1 MRKLENWLFS
11 FLEYTEGLKSPARFR
26 LWAGISTVAGALQR
40 RSWVYAAKHVI
51 FPNQFIFLVGPP
63 ASGKSLAFYYAQ
75 ELIRKVNSI
84 HIAPMDCT
92 QAAFYDCLEAAL
104 VQAYDRETRIPYIH
118 HSLTAMIDELG
129 TLVKV
134 GDLDFLVA
142 LSKAYDAP
150 PVFDKK
156 TKHSGSN
163 FVENVCF
170 NLGAGC
176 TAKYLADVLDEAIL
190 EQGFPS
196 RVVFVYAD
204 ERIVLVPGEIFDK
217 TKAPDPQLAAALAHD
232 LEAITALSGEFKLDP
247 EMERLF
253 ITWAKSDF
261 APKPLDTRLLY
272 YTERRL
278 VHVLKLCM
286 AVSVSRSDDLV
297 ITAEDLETARG
308 LLLGAE
314 EHMHLA
320 LEFVGQNQLWA
331 QMQSVLKLVEALR
344 ERYKD
349 GIPEHII
356 VHRLNREVHANM
368 LDFVITNL
376 LRSKEL
382 LLAPG
387 SGDKLGERRFIR
399 GGA

>member
-1 MRKLENWLFS
+1 MRKLENWLTA
-11 FLEYTEGLKSPARFR
+11 FLDYTEGLRSPVRFR
-26 LWAGISTVAGALQR
+26 LWAGVSTIAGALQR
-40 RSWVYAAKHVI
+40 RTWIYAAKNVI
-51 FPNQFIFLVGPP
+51 FPNQYIFLVGPP

-75 ELIRKVNSI
+75 ELMRKVNSI

-104 VQAYDRETRIPYIH
+104 VQAYDRDTRLPYIH
-118 HSLTAMIDELG
+118 HSMTAMIDELG
-129 TLVKV
+129 TLVKP
-134 GDLDFLVA
+134 GNLEFLVA
-142 LSKAYDAP
+142 LSKAYDSP

-163 FVENVCF
+163 FIENVCF

-176 TAKYLADVLDEAIL
+176 TAKYLANVLDESTL

-196 RVVFVYAD
+196 RVVFVFAD
-204 ERIVLVPGEIFDK
+204 ERIALRPDDIFDK
-217 TKAPDPQLAAALAHD
+217 GKAPDPKLAAALAHD
-232 LEAITALSGEFKLDP
+232 LEAVTTLSGEFKLDP

-253 ITWAKSDF
+253 VEWAHKDF

-286 AVSVSRSDDLV
+286 AVSTARSDNLIV
-297 ITAEDLETARG
+297 TVEDLEAARS
-308 LLLGAE
+308 LLLGVE
-314 EHMHLA
+314 ENMHQA
-320 LEFVGQNQLWA
+320 LEFVGQNQLWTH
-331 QMQSVLKLVEALR
+331 MQSVLKLVEGLR

-349 GIPEHII
+349 GVPEHVI
-356 VHRLNREVHANM
+356 VHRMNREVQANQ

-399 GGA
+399 GG